1 MHGIISVHFHLRRSE
16 SGQKLTKFDPKSWNQ
31 KESVQESIQESK
43 GIGFSSQ
50 HQPPEPKNPSP
61 EGGRSHVVTWRGRD
75 NVMPAD
81 RETGRQC
88 NTKQKVV
95 ATE

>member
-50 HQPPEPKNPSP
+50 HQPPEPKNPRCDLS
-61 EGGRSHVVTWRGRD
+61 RD
-75 NVMPAD
+75 VLFD
-81 RETGRQC
+81 SL
-88 NTKQKVV
+88 TKFSLKGYFRKGSV
-95 ATE
+95 

>member
-1 MHGIISVHFHLRRSE
+1 MYTKKSLHGIISVHFHQRRSE
-16 SGQKLTKFDPKSWNQ
+16 FGQKLTKFDPKSWNQ

-61 EGGRSHVVTWRGRD
+61 EGCFLNDILNKEVKSIFIKEV
-75 NVMPAD
+75 NSKNQY
-81 RETGRQC
+81 TGHP
-88 NTKQKVV
+88 
-95 ATE
+95 

>member
-1 MHGIISVHFHLRRSE
+1 MHSIISVHFHLRRSE

-50 HQPPEPKNPSP
+50 HQPPEPKNPS
-61 EGGRSHVVTWRGRD
+61 
-75 NVMPAD
+75 
-81 RETGRQC
+81 
-88 NTKQKVV
+88 
-95 ATE
+95 